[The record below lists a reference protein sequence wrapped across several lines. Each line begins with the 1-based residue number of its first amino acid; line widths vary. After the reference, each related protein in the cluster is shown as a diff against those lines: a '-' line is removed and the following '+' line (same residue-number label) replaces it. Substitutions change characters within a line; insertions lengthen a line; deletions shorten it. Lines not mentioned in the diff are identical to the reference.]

1 MEKGDLQPLLQ
12 IMLRLRGENGCPW
25 DREQTHDTLRPYAIE
40 EAYEV
45 AEAVQNRNISDLVDE
60 LGDLLLQVVFHA
72 TIGKEEG
79 TFDIDDVIQ
88 AICSKMERRHPHVFG
103 DLHVEN
109 SAEVL
114 INWEAIKKLE
124 RKNKPQTTA
133 LDGIPKDLPALMA
146 SGKLQNKAAKAGFD
160 WRDIDDVWAKIT
172 EETMEVKQAVTQ
184 NDKAAV
190 TEEVGDFL
198 FAAVKMARFLDVEPE
213 TALLQA
219 NLKFSRRFQ
228 QMEQLARAQGKA
240 FTSLTLAEQEDLWRQ
255 VKAAEKGEPDAA
267 R

>member
-1 MEKGDLQPLLQ
+1 MGNGDLQPLLQ
-12 IMLRLRGENGCPW
+12 IMRRLRGESGCPW

-45 AEAVQNRNISDLVDE
+45 AEAVQNRNIPALVDE

-72 TIGKEEG
+72 TIAEEAG
-79 TFDIDDVIQ
+79 TFNMNDVIQ

-103 DLHVEN
+103 DLRVEN

-114 INWEAIKKLE
+114 LNWETIKKWE
-124 RKNKPQTTA
+124 QKNQPRMSA
-133 LDGIPKDLPALMA
+133 LDGVPKALPALMA
-146 SGKLQNKAAKAGFD
+146 TGKLQSKAAKAGFD
-160 WRDIDDVWAKIT
+160 WSDIRDVWDKIT
-172 EETMEVKQAVTQ
+172 EETNEVKQAAAM
-184 NDKAAV
+184 NDKAAL

-228 QMEQLARAQGKA
+228 QMEQLAQTQGKA
-240 FTSLTLAEQEDLWRQ
+240 FASLSLAEQENLWQQ
-255 VKAAEKGEPDAA
+255 VKAAE
-267 R
+267 

>member
-45 AEAVQNRNISDLVDE
+45 AEAVQNRNISDLVAE

-88 AICSKMERRHPHVFG
+88 AICSKMERRHPHGFG

-114 INWEAIKKLE
+114 
-124 RKNKPQTTA
+124 
-133 LDGIPKDLPALMA
+133 
-146 SGKLQNKAAKAGFD
+146 
-160 WRDIDDVWAKIT
+160 
-172 EETMEVKQAVTQ
+172 
-184 NDKAAV
+184 
-190 TEEVGDFL
+190 
-198 FAAVKMARFLDVEPE
+198 
-213 TALLQA
+213 
-219 NLKFSRRFQ
+219 
-228 QMEQLARAQGKA
+228 
-240 FTSLTLAEQEDLWRQ
+240 
-255 VKAAEKGEPDAA
+255 
-267 R
+267 

>member
-1 MEKGDLQPLLQ
+1 MGNGDLQPLLQ
-12 IMLRLRGENGCPW
+12 IMRRLRGENGCPW

-45 AEAVQNRNISDLVDE
+45 AEAVQNRNIPALVDE

-72 TIGKEEG
+72 TIAEEAG
-79 TFDIDDVIQ
+79 TFNMNDVIQ

-103 DLHVEN
+103 DLRVEN

-114 INWEAIKKLE
+114 LNWETIKKWE
-124 RKNKPQTTA
+124 QKNQPRMSA
-133 LDGIPKDLPALMA
+133 LDGVPKALPALMA
-146 SGKLQNKAAKAGFD
+146 TGKLQSKAAKAGFD
-160 WRDIDDVWAKIT
+160 WSDIRDVWDKIT
-172 EETMEVKQAVTQ
+172 EETNEVKQAAAM
-184 NDKAAV
+184 NDKAAL

-228 QMEQLARAQGKA
+228 QMEQLAQTQGKA
-240 FTSLTLAEQEDLWRQ
+240 FTSLSLAEQENLWQQ
-255 VKAAEKGEPDAA
+255 VKAAE
-267 R
+267 

>member
-12 IMLRLRGENGCPW
+12 IMRRLRGENGCPW
-25 DREQTHDTLRPYAIE
+25 DKEQTHDTLRPYAIE

-45 AEAVQNRNISDLVDE
+45 AEAVQNRNIPALVDE

-72 TIGKEEG
+72 TIAEEAG
-79 TFDIDDVIQ
+79 TFNMDDVIQ

-114 INWEAIKKLE
+114 INWEAIKKQE
-124 RKNKPQTTA
+124 RKNQPQTSA
-133 LDGIPKDLPALMA
+133 LDGIPKALPALMA
-146 SGKLQNKAAKAGFD
+146 AGKMQSKAAKAGFD
-160 WRDIDDVWAKIT
+160 WSDIRDVWDKIT
-172 EETMEVKQAVTQ
+172 EETNEVKQAAAM

-228 QMEQLARAQGKA
+228 QMEQLAQTQGKVFA
-240 FTSLTLAEQEDLWRQ
+240 SLSLAEQENLWQQ
-255 VKAAEKGEPDAA
+255 VKAAE
-267 R
+267 

>member
-1 MEKGDLQPLLQ
+1 MGNGDLQPLLQ
-12 IMLRLRGENGCPW
+12 IMRRLRGENGCPW
-25 DREQTHDTLRPYAIE
+25 DKEQTHDTLRPYAIE

-45 AEAVQNRNISDLVDE
+45 AEAVQNRNIPALVDE

-72 TIGKEEG
+72 TIAEEAG
-79 TFDIDDVIQ
+79 AFDMDDVIQ

-114 INWEAIKKLE
+114 INWEAIKKWE
-124 RKNKPQTTA
+124 QKNQPRMSA
-133 LDGIPKDLPALMA
+133 LDGVPKALPALMA
-146 SGKLQNKAAKAGFD
+146 TGKLQSKAAKAGFD
-160 WRDIDDVWAKIT
+160 WSDIRDVWDKIT
-172 EETMEVKQAVTQ
+172 EETNEVKQAATM
-184 NDKAAV
+184 NDKAAL

-198 FAAVKMARFLDVEPE
+198 FAAVKMARFMDVEPE

-228 QMEQLARAQGKA
+228 QMEQLAQTQGKA
-240 FTSLTLAEQEDLWRQ
+240 FASLSLAEQENLWQQ
-255 VKAAEKGEPDAA
+255 VKAAE
-267 R
+267 